1 MTQTP
6 SQGGPLPQEPAPQRP
21 RRPAIDRWV
30 KIGFLIVLVGAGLTL
45 WLWQRRDPQLTGW
58 GRDLSVALQQAKV
71 GNRTVLVFFTDTPM
85 SWEDKHA
92 VKNVITT
99 ARTASALNK
108 LACVRVHLSIDDN
121 KAEART
127 YKIESTPTYL
137 LLDSSGKELR
147 RLSGLT
153 NDVTFIN
160 TVLGAAES

>member
-1 MTQTP
+1 MTQNP
-6 SQGGPLPQEPAPQRP
+6 SDGGPSPQGPASQQP
-21 RRPAIDRWV
+21 RKRSIDRWV
-30 KIGFLIVLVGAGLTL
+30 KIGFLGVLVAVGLTL

-58 GRDLSVALQQAKV
+58 GRDLSVALQQAKA
-71 GNRTVLVFFTDTPM
+71 GNRTVLVFFTRRPM

-92 VKNVITT
+92 VKNVVTT
-99 ARTASALNK
+99 ARTASALGK
-108 LACVRVHLSIDDN
+108 SACVRVHLSIDND
-121 KAEART
+121 KAEAKT
-127 YKIESTPTYL
+127 YRVESTPTYL